1 MGWIDVH
8 HHILPPRFV
17 AERREEILYFARDPA
32 VLDWTPARALE
43 QLDRFGIDTAFTSL
57 GVPGAPDPALARAC
71 NEYAADLARDYR
83 GPPTRFGVLASL
95 PLPDVDAAL
104 TELAYALDE
113 LRADGV
119 ALLSNYDGD
128 HLGDARFAPLLSELD
143 RRRAVVHVHP
153 IAPPGSRGA
162 LPGCPDPFLEFPF
175 DTTRTITSLLYAGAL
190 TRWPDIAWIFSH
202 GGGATAMLAQRIVA
216 LAGMTGSIPDPRDQL
231 SQRLHVDA
239 VTTTSRGA
247 FAAVLELFGPDRIVF
262 GSDYPYVPIEATAGG
277 LRALN
282 LEPATL
288 DAIAAT
294 NARALLPHATPPP
307 PNPSRNFQH

>member
-17 AERREEILYFARDPA
+17 AERREEILYYARDPA

-71 NEYAADLARDYR
+71 NEYAADLVREHP
-83 GPPTRFGVLASL
+83 GRFGVFASL

-104 TELAYALDE
+104 AEVEYAFGE
-113 LRADGV
+113 LRADGIG
-119 ALLSNYDGD
+119 LLSNYDGH
-128 HLGDARFAPLLSELD
+128 HLGDPRFAPLLEELD

-153 IAPPGSRGA
+153 IAPPASRGA
-162 LPGCPDPFLEFPF
+162 LPGYPDPFLEFPF

-190 TRWPDIAWIFSH
+190 HRWPGIAWIFSH
-202 GGGATAMLAQRIVA
+202 GGGATALLAQRIVA
-216 LAGMTGSIPDPRDQL
+216 PAQMTGSIPDPLDQL
-231 SQRLHVDA
+231 STRLYVDA
-239 VTTTSRGA
+239 VTTTSPGA
-247 FAAVLELFGPDRIVF
+247 WGAVSELVGPGRILF

-277 LRALN
+277 LSGLG
-282 LEPATL
+282 L
-288 DAIAAT
+288 DDGVLGGITAG
-294 NARALLPHATPPP
+294 NARSLLTG
-307 PNPSRNFQH
+307 